1 ASNDLTISAGE
12 LQAGVYSI
20 AVSNNLSNKGKLI
33 CGANS
38 ITVGGNLTNEEGTF
52 TAGTTLDVGGDFSL
66 VSGTFTA
73 PANFYLAGNWI
84 NSGGTFIANSG
95 MVIFDGTDT
104 QTLTAGSSNFYH
116 LVISNSSTQ
125 GVKLNSDTLIVTNQL
140 DIVLSALLDLNGI
153 DLTAT
158 NAGFENQGFLQLRGY
173 EITAGL
179 DNDTN
184 SGTVRYAGD
193 GDSLTEIFTIKDF
206 GLVDYYNLEIADS
219 NIIQDVFSS
228 GSDLN
233 IAGNL
238 NVSASTLDILT
249 NTLTTQGSLTVDGG
263 ILTAVGGNISAAA
276 DVFVSSGTLSAPAED
291 KSFTVAG
298 NWTRTQGVFTHNNG
312 TVTFDAVDTD
322 NTITSGASP
331 FNNIEFAGQTG
342 EWTLQD
348 TLYVDSG
355 LSIKNGTLNSGAN
368 NIEVTGN
375 WANTAGSSGFIP
387 QTSTIIFNASD
398 TDNMITSGGATF
410 YDLEFNNAAGLW
422 LLSDGLGASN
432 DLTISAGE
440 LQAGVYSIAVSNNLS
455 NKGKLIC
462 GANSITV
469 GANLTNYGTALLGS
483 SLDVEGNFSLT
494 SGEFTAPTNFYL
506 AGDFTNS
513 GGTFTAN
520 SGTVIFDNVSKVSTI
535 SGSTAF
541 YNFTCATPGKTLK
554 FEAEKTQTIE
564 GTLTLEG
571 ETRKL
576 IVLRS
581 TVGDEQF
588 TINSLTTQT
597 VNFVDVKDSIAVND
611 IFAHTSKDSGNN
623 NLHWIFTAT
632 DVAWWGLNSTD
643 WAQALNW
650 QYGYVPNKGDNI
662 FIDVGSPH
670 SCVLDTAREVNNLTI
685 NLNGLLDLD
694 GNNLIIMGG
703 FENEGTL
710 MLAGN
715 EYLGDNFIN
724 DTNSGTVQYYGK
736 GYYTKLAAGN
746 KYYDL
751 IIATPCL
758 GPYRRTISLTNYREL
773 VLNNYQVKVTLNS
786 ANFDFSNSTSDGRDL
801 RFLDSDEVTLLNYWV
816 ESWDKTN
823 EAATVWVKV
832 PSIPQATR
840 DENNSVVYANKGIY
854 MYYGDLGLASV
865 SEARTTMVWYD
876 DFEQSLI
883 NYQHGGTSGWMLT
896 TNSYQGN
903 KSAGSNPNIED
914 YEDSSMQIA
923 FSSDLGLQ
931 ISFYDSVSSEAGGD
945 YLRFYINGSQYHS
958 ISGSADF
965 AIQEFTLSDISQLYS
980 RSWTLKWNYTK
991 NGADTSGLDRGWIDD
1006 LVIRKYVSQEPGLGV
1021 GDKVLVGNFSGDGSF
1036 LIDTD
1041 TFVVN
1046 NNLIIQKGSLNLS
1059 QVKAEIAGNVSVA
1072 TGARIVFSQD
1082 QTRISGNLTNKG
1094 MFSHSSGTV
1103 IFDSSA
1109 GGRTIESGAS
1119 RFCNLEFNGTDGVWT
1134 LQDSLGVDN
1143 NLTITAGKLAAGS
1156 NIINIAGNWTNNV
1169 GAAGFDSGTGTVIFD
1184 TASKVSIIT
1193 GDTKFTNFTCATAD
1207 KTLKFE
1213 ASSTQTITGSFIL
1226 TGGEKKLIVLRS
1238 TNESGTDE
1246 QRQWYIDP
1254 QGSRAVSFV
1263 DVKDSYNVN
1272 TVDNGGDL
1280 VPRDI
1285 IAEKSKDSE
1294 NNTYWGFGCFD
1305 LTWEGDDVNTPTDWA
1320 TDENWDLGYVPN
1332 PSDNIIVPNVPNKL
1346 YLDKT
1351 RRVNHLTI
1359 LSGGVVDLGGYGLT
1373 LTGTFINQGILKL
1386 KGNEA
1391 LLGFTNYTTVGTVQY
1406 YGSDLSY
1413 AGLAAKY
1420 EYYNLEFCGSA
1431 TYNIDNPLKVY
1442 NNLEVQAG
1450 KLVLTAQTNSLGVDN
1465 NLIISGGELAA
1476 GLNTV
1481 NIGGSFTNS
1490 GTFTTSGTVVFDAL
1504 NSNETITCG
1513 GTNFNDLEFNGSGS
1527 SWALGDSLDV
1537 DGDLIVA
1544 AGTLAAGA
1552 NPINIAGSF
1561 TNTGSLTHNNITITF
1576 DGQETGKTIKSGS
1589 LLFYNLIF
1597 DGQGEW
1603 TLQEALAIDNN
1614 LIISSGSLVTGNS
1627 AVTISG
1633 SLVNRDKLTSPGNS
1647 ITVGNNFTNEG
1658 IFTAAAGSSLD
1669 VNGNWAQTLG
1679 SFTAPGNFYLAGDFI
1694 NFGGAF
1700 IHNNGTVTF
1709 DTVNTGQILG
1719 STEFYN
1725 LTCAAAGKTLEFEA
1739 GSTQKV
1745 QGILTLEGEAG
1756 YGKLVYLRSTV
1767 SGEQWKI
1774 NPTGTVRNV
1783 SFVDV
1788 KNSTNVNEVVPII
1801 AATSCDRGDNF
1812 YWEFS
1817 RSTLT
1822 WTGAQDTDWGKD
1834 INWNYGYVPNEGDNV
1849 IIAAGAARDAVLDKP
1864 REVNELTIESG
1875 RSFDLKSNDFSLTG
1889 VFANR
1894 GTLKLEGYLGQITW
1908 LGNDK
1913 TGGTIEYHGNDNYAQ
1928 LAAGNDY
1935 YNLTINSSSG
1945 SGVFIAANDLNV
1957 YGDFTL
1963 SRGAFTAPSG
1973 NFSLAGD
1980 FTLAAGATYT
1990 HNSGILNFTG
2000 TEAATITDLT
2010 ASPQNLG
2017 KVVIDGTTT
2026 LPGTGKTVSTSS
2038 NVQAAAVTIGADD
2051 TLNITGD
2058 TLTLTATGT
2067 PLVNNGSFITT
2078 DSTVI
2083 YTSSGSNTNIAA
2095 VKYHNLILE
2104 PTSATTYLLSG
2115 SLSGSN
2121 ALTGSLTIKQ
2131 FAALD
2136 ADTTNSYNLTAKNI
2150 TIEL

>member
-1614 LIISSGSLVTGNS
+1614 LIISSGSLVTGS
-1627 AVTISG
+1627 SPVTVNG
-1633 SLVNRDKLTSPGNS
+1633 SLTNRDKLTSPGNS
-1647 ITVGNNFTNEG
+1647 ITVGNNF
-1658 IFTAAAGSSLD
+1658 
-1669 VNGNWAQTLG
+1669 
-1679 SFTAPGNFYLAGDFI
+1679 
-1694 NFGGAF
+1694 
-1700 IHNNGTVTF
+1700 
-1709 DTVNTGQILG
+1709 
-1719 STEFYN
+1719 
-1725 LTCAAAGKTLEFEA
+1725 
-1739 GSTQKV
+1739 
-1745 QGILTLEGEAG
+1745 
-1756 YGKLVYLRSTV
+1756 
-1767 SGEQWKI
+1767 
-1774 NPTGTVRNV
+1774 
-1783 SFVDV
+1783 
-1788 KNSTNVNEVVPII
+1788 
-1801 AATSCDRGDNF
+1801 
-1812 YWEFS
+1812 
-1817 RSTLT
+1817 
-1822 WTGAQDTDWGKD
+1822 
-1834 INWNYGYVPNEGDNV
+1834 
-1849 IIAAGAARDAVLDKP
+1849 
-1864 REVNELTIESG
+1864 
-1875 RSFDLKSNDFSLTG
+1875 
-1889 VFANR
+1889 
-1894 GTLKLEGYLGQITW
+1894 
-1908 LGNDK
+1908 
-1913 TGGTIEYHGNDNYAQ
+1913 
-1928 LAAGNDY
+1928 
-1935 YNLTINSSSG
+1935 
-1945 SGVFIAANDLNV
+1945 
-1957 YGDFTL
+1957 
-1963 SRGAFTAPSG
+1963 
-1973 NFSLAGD
+1973 
-1980 FTLAAGATYT
+1980 
-1990 HNSGILNFTG
+1990 
-2000 TEAATITDLT
+2000 
-2010 ASPQNLG
+2010 
-2017 KVVIDGTTT
+2017 
-2026 LPGTGKTVSTSS
+2026 
-2038 NVQAAAVTIGADD
+2038 
-2051 TLNITGD
+2051 
-2058 TLTLTATGT
+2058 
-2067 PLVNNGSFITT
+2067 
-2078 DSTVI
+2078 
-2083 YTSSGSNTNIAA
+2083 
-2095 VKYHNLILE
+2095 
-2104 PTSATTYLLSG
+2104 
-2115 SLSGSN
+2115 
-2121 ALTGSLTIKQ
+2121 
-2131 FAALD
+2131 
-2136 ADTTNSYNLTAKNI
+2136 
-2150 TIEL
+2150 